1 MKKTLVVAL
10 VAIVLF
16 FIGYEKYQDVQEDE
30 SFKVALDSLHK
41 QNDSLLISIDN
52 KSVVIDSL
60 EAVDSLLI
68 DKLEHQKPKIV
79 TITKFVDSSKKAIDT
94 YSEQEL
100 ISSFNARYP
109 EDTTTNFLALAQ
121 PVLKSAAKD
130 LIEFDGAKETITIQ
144 DSVISIQQL
153 RLDIKEGIINEYMA
167 KEKGYIKVLGNKNLE
182 IRTWNEQYEQVKAEN
197 KKLKKKSKIQKIAS
211 SVAIGALTIWLLVK

>member
-1 MKKTLVVAL
+1 MKKTLLVAL
-10 VAIVLF
+10 AAIALF
-16 FIGYEKYQDVQEDE
+16 FIVYEKYQDVQEDE

-41 QNDSLLISIDN
+41 QNDSLLLSIDS

-100 ISSFNARYP
+100 ISSLNTRYP
-109 EDTTTNFLALAQ
+109 EDTITNLLALAQ
-121 PVLKSAAKD
+121 PVLQSAAKD

-153 RLDIKEGIINEYMA
+153 RLDIKEGIINEHIA

-182 IRTWNEQYEQVKAEN
+182 IKTWNEQYEQVKAEN
-197 KKLKKKSKIQKIAS
+197 KKLKKKSKIQKIVS
-211 SVAIGALTIWLLVK
+211 SAAIGALTIWLLVK